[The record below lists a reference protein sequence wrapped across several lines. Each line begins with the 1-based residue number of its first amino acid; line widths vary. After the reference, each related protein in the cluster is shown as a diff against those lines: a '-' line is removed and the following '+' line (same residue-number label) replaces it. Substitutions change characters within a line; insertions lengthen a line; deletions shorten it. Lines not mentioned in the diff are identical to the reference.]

1 VTKGEATRETI
12 LAAGAEIA
20 GRVGLTGLTIGQLA
34 GSVEMSKSGLFAH
47 FRSKEALQLQVLGHA
62 RESFIAQAILPALAA
77 PRGEPR
83 IRALFE
89 HWLAVVRDGASS
101 CLFLSA
107 SMEYDDQ
114 PGPVR
119 DALVAA
125 HRDLMDS
132 VAQIFRT
139 AVAEGHCRPDA
150 DPAQFAHDLH
160 GAMLAYAYAHRL
172 LREPEAEAR
181 TRRAVER
188 LLDAAR
194 P

>member
-1 VTKGEATRETI
+1 VAKGELTRETI
-12 LAAGAEIA
+12 LAAGAEVA

-34 GSVEMSKSGLFAH
+34 ERVEMSKSGLFAH
-47 FRSKEALQLQVLGHA
+47 FRSKEALQLQVLAHA
-62 RESFIAQAILPALAA
+62 RQAFVAQSVLPALAA

-119 DALVAA
+119 DALVSA
-125 HRDLMDS
+125 HRDLVDT
-132 VAQIFRT
+132 VAQVFRT
-139 AVAEGHCRPDA
+139 AVGEGHCRPDA
-150 DPAQFAHDLH
+150 DPAQFAHELH
-160 GAMLAYAYAHRL
+160 GVMLAYAYAHRL
-172 LREPEAEAR
+172 LRDPDAEVR
-181 TRRAVER
+181 TRIAFER

-194 P
+194 